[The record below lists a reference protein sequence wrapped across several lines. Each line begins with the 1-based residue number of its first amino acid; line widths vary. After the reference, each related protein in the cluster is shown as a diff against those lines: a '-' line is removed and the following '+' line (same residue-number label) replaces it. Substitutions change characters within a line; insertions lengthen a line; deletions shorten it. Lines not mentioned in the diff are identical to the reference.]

1 MLSRVI
7 SAAVQGIDAYLVE
20 VEVYISKGLPA
31 FSVVGLPDTAV
42 KESKDRVVAAIKNS
56 GFDFPAKK
64 ITVNLAPADIKK
76 EGACFDLPIAIGIL
90 AAKESVKK
98 DKLKNFC
105 FIGELALDGT
115 LRPVKGVLP
124 IALGIKKHGIK
135 KIILPK
141 LNANEASIVKDIE
154 VYSASNLQ
162 EVAQFINGEAE
173 IVPHEYL
180 QEITQTD
187 FDQSD
192 IDFSEVKGQMYAKRA
207 LEIAAA
213 GGHNVLM
220 IGPPGSGK
228 TMLAKRLHTILP
240 PLTLDEALETTK
252 IHSVAGT
259 LSPGK
264 PLVTKRPFRSP
275 HHTIS
280 NVALIGG
287 GTYPKPGEVSLSHNG
302 ILFLDEMTEFHRDV
316 LEVLRQPLEDG
327 SVHIARSKNSLTFP
341 ASVLFVGAINPCP
354 CGNLGRQDANK
365 ECLCTPYQVR
375 KYRAKIS
382 EPLMD
387 RIDMHLDVPSV
398 KVSEI
403 TMESPSGETSD
414 IIRERVIKARLH
426 QTERFEGTKI
436 HCNAKMHSRQIKKY
450 CNLDENSKSLL
461 RSAIERL
468 GFSARAYDKILK
480 ISRTIADLD
489 NKENIES
496 SHVAEAIQY
505 RNLDRT

>member
-7 SAAVQGIDAYLVE
+7 SAAVQGIDSYLIDVE
-20 VEVYISKGLPA
+20 VDIAKGLPT
-31 FSVVGLPDTAV
+31 FSTVGLPDTAV
-42 KESKDRVVAAIKNS
+42 KESKDRVVAAVRNS
-56 GFDFPAKK
+56 GFDFPTKK

-90 AAKESVKK
+90 TAKEDVKK
-98 DKLKNFC
+98 DKLKSFC
-105 FIGELALDGT
+105 FIGELALDGE

-124 IALGIKKHGIK
+124 IALGLKKHGIK

-141 LNANEASIVKDIE
+141 LNANEASIVKGIE
-154 VYSASNLQ
+154 VYPASTLQ
-162 EVAQFINGEAE
+162 EVTQFMNGEVD

-180 QEITQTD
+180 QDVAQTD

-192 IDFSEVKGQMYAKRA
+192 MDFSEVKGQMYAKRA

-280 NVALIGG
+280 DVALIGG

-302 ILFLDEMTEFHRDV
+302 ILFLDELTEFHRDV

-327 SVHIARSKNSLTFP
+327 TVHISRSKSSLIFP
-341 ASVLFVGAINPCP
+341 SAFLFVGAMNSCF
-354 CGNLGRQDANK
+354 CGNLGHSEK
-365 ECLCTPYQVR
+365 ECLCTPYQIR
-375 KYRAKIS
+375 KYRSKIS
-382 EPLMD
+382 GPLLD
-387 RIDMHLDVPSV
+387 RIDMHLEVSSL

-403 TMESPSGETSD
+403 TDESPSGETSGV
-414 IIRERVIKARLH
+414 IRERVIKARLR
-426 QTERFEGTKI
+426 QTSRFEGTKI

-450 CNLDENSKSLL
+450 CKLDENSKSLL
-461 RSAIERL
+461 RSAIEKL

-496 SHVAEAIQY
+496 NHVAEAIQY
-505 RNLDRT
+505 RNLDRN